1 MAKTEKVAQQ
11 ATRVWLHDPISVA
24 HTKVSEK
31 GVTYTV
37 QFVDFMGLA
46 REMKFD
52 RDDCYFNFTEKV
64 LKPMV
69 QNGFRFNTM
78 LPAAP
83 AHVQAYLTAYKPAAD
98 VVSGA
103 LKKVQEEQK
112 EEKAQAA

>member
-1 MAKTEKVAQQ
+1 MAKAEKPAQQ
-11 ATRVWLHDPISVA
+11 ATRVWLHDPISIA
-24 HTKVSEK
+24 HTDVSEK

-52 RDDCYFNFTEKV
+52 REDCYFNFAEKV

-78 LPAAP
+78 VPAAA
-83 AHVQAYLTAYKPAAD
+83 AHVQAFLTAYKPAAG
-98 VVSGA
+98 VVTDA
-103 LKKVQEEQK
+103 LKKVQEEKK
-112 EEKAQAA
+112 EEAPKAK

>member
-1 MAKTEKVAQQ
+1 MAKAEKTTAQ
-11 ATRVWLHDPISVA
+11 ATQVWLHDPISIA
-24 HTKVSEK
+24 HTEVSEK
-31 GVTYTV
+31 GVVFTV

-52 RDDCYFNFTEKV
+52 REDCYFNFAEKV

-78 LPAAP
+78 LPAAA
-83 AHVQAYLTAYKPAAD
+83 AHVQAFLTAYKPATK
-98 VVSGA
+98 VVTDA

-112 EEKAQAA
+112 EESQKA